1 MHNGIACKFTKQKKK
16 KINKRTNTS
25 ISKPRYDI
33 VIDFMINFTID
44 IYQTID
50 LTNVREI
57 DSIEINKTKRIDRR

>member
-1 MHNGIACKFTKQKKK
+1 MQIYETEKK

>member
-33 VIDFMINFTID
+33 VIDFTINFTID